1 MKFIRLLFVCALS
14 IFIFNLSNAQ
24 SVIGN
29 KNFLKALFAIGEV
42 SGSELAYGSMFGSD
56 NYTLISISEFSD
68 KNTNS
73 KTDSLKIAW
82 GYLFRLLD
90 SNKNGILLGLEFGL
104 GYEER
109 DYTHFDWSYYD
120 YRLINLTEQDLFI
133 ELGFCLELTFH
144 DRYFLTQE
152 LKHRTDSMD
161 SRIYFATGFG
171 VFF

>member
-1 MKFIRLLFVCALS
+1 MMRLIFVCALN
-14 IFIFNLSNAQ
+14 ILILNFSNAQ

-29 KNFLKALFAIGEV
+29 KSFIKALFATGEV

-56 NYTLISISEFSD
+56 NYTSISISEFSD

-109 DYTHFDWSYYD
+109 DYTHFDWDYYG
-120 YRLINLTEQDLFI
+120 YRLITSTEQDLFI

-152 LKHRTDSMD
+152 LKNRTDSMD
-161 SRIYFATGFG
+161 SRTYFATGIGFL
-171 VFF
+171 F